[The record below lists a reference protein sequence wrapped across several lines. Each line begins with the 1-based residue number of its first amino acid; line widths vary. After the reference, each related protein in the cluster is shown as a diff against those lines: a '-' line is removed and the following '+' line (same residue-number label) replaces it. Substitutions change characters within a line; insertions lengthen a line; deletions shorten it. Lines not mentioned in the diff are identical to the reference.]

1 MYVCSPSKAASGTN
15 KAILATN
22 PFKWEWS
29 LALNQ
34 HLAFRHWHRLPRESV
49 AAPHLE
55 VFKARLNVALSNLVY
70 WKMDWIILKVPSN
83 QII

>member
-1 MYVCSPSKAASGTN
+1 M
-15 KAILATN
+15 
-22 PFKWEWS
+22 
-29 LALNQ
+29 
-34 HLAFRHWHRLPRESV
+34 

-83 QII
+83 QIILWFNDLGKKKKIQRWIHTFLERNPGCSWGDCRFLELG